1 MGVCLAAPDYTESVP
16 MLPIDASAVLTAV
29 ARLAA
34 EAASLDELVPRLATI
49 VSEAIPF
56 ERLHVLRLDRV
67 DSVVLYVVRA
77 DGEMEVTGH
86 RIADAAAGS
95 VDAIDTDARSRIIC
109 TVGNG
114 TSIHGALW
122 FTSTQPDAFSA
133 AHQILMDGVADLLAL
148 ALRYDALRSTERL
161 RRERLDTLDR
171 LLHTMAEALDIRQ
184 IFSEASSVVRAA
196 LPHDI
201 LALTSWAEDGK
212 SFRVYAMAG

>member
-67 DSVVLYVVRA
+67 DSVVLYVARA
-77 DGEMEVTGH
+77 DGQMEVTGH
-86 RIADAAAGS
+86 RIADASRAG
-95 VDAIDTDARSRIIC
+95 DTAIDSEARSRIIC
-109 TVGNG
+109 TVGSRS
-114 TSIHGALW
+114 TVHGALW
-122 FTSTQPDAFSA
+122 FTSNYPDAFSA
-133 AHQILMDGVADLLAL
+133 AHQILMDGIADLLAL
-148 ALRYDALRSTERL
+148 ALRHDALRSTEAL

-171 LLHTMAEALDIRQ
+171 LLHTMAEALDIRH
-184 IFSEASSVVRAA
+184 IFAEASDAVQGA

-201 LALTSWAEDGK
+201 LLLTSWADRK
-212 SFRVYAMAG
+212 ST